1 MRNSEFDETR
11 VPAHLIVLH
20 LLALS
25 SPHSVDCPC
34 LHTSFGRRAIELVLE
49 PSDGS
54 CIAER
59 SNWEVGTVVARQVSL
74 GCTTQN
80 TTLFA
85 TLQPGSRYHVVV
97 SATNAAGLRSS
108 TSSASLIS

>member
-59 SNWEVGTVVARQVSL
+59 SNWEVGKSAYWWRRVSL
-74 GCTTQN
+74 GCRIQN
-80 TTLFA
+80 TTLLSD
-85 TLQPGSRYHVVV
+85 LQCERDGRGGRVPVP
-97 SATNAAGLRSS
+97 T
-108 TSSASLIS
+108 